1 MKSLQKAIFME
12 WRNPRT
18 RHERKL
24 YGLTEYTNSAIAK
37 VFINTQGGEGHLVDT
52 FFHEMVHVFFAF
64 HRQRGKVNLKREE
77 ALASQIGKT
86 CAYLLK

>member
-1 MKSLQKAIFME
+1 MKAVQKAVFME

-18 RHERKL
+18 KQERKL
-24 YGLTEYTNSAIAK
+24 YGLTEYENRHVAK
-37 VFINTQGGEGHLVDT
+37 VFINTRNDGGEIVDT
-52 FFHEMVHVFFAF
+52 FFHEMAHVFFAF
-64 HRQRGKVNLKREE
+64 HRRRGKVNLKREE